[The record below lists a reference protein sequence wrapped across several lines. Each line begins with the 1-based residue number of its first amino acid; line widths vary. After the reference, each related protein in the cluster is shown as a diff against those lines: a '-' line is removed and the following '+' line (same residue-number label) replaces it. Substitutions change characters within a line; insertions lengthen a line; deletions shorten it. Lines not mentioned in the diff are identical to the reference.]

1 MAGYLQRLRV
11 LQIVVVGLLL
21 AIGTTILLNPR
32 ANRGAAI
39 FVYAFALF
47 GLAMFEW
54 RIRGFRRS
62 VARVTEALAE
72 VGRKD
77 FDAPAVVEQRS
88 EGAFEAEVAAN
99 PSFAHLMAGR
109 SARLYVKGTWQG
121 RRVDL
126 GTSVVPGRD
135 FDLFV
140 SHAFVETDRP
150 LPSFRVM
157 TRGALTSLSRLGMAT
172 TPTETGDA
180 AFDREWVV
188 DADPAVATKVLDA
201 PLRKTLLELQT
212 RIGWMGVASIESIK
226 SGLIVRWPAE
236 VSASSAAYLR
246 DLAMQIADRL
256 AP

>member
-1 MAGYLQRLRV
+1 
-11 LQIVVVGLLL
+11 
-21 AIGTTILLNPR
+21 
-32 ANRGAAI
+32 
-39 FVYAFALF
+39 
-47 GLAMFEW
+47 MFEW

-62 VARVTEALAE
+62 VARHRGVRRG
-72 VGRKD
+72 GRKD
-77 FDAPAVVEQRS
+77 FDAPATVAQRS
-88 EGAFEAEVAAN
+88 EGAFEAEVAGN

-109 SARLYVKGTWQG
+109 SARLYVKGTWKG
-121 RRVDL
+121 RAIDL

-157 TRGALTSLSRLGMAT
+157 TRGTLTSLSRLGMAT

-188 DADPAVATKVLDA
+188 DADHAVATKVLDA
-201 PLRKTLLELQT
+201 PLAGPLLELQT

-236 VSASSAAYLR
+236 VSASSAADLR
-246 DLAMQIADRL
+246 DLAIQIADRL